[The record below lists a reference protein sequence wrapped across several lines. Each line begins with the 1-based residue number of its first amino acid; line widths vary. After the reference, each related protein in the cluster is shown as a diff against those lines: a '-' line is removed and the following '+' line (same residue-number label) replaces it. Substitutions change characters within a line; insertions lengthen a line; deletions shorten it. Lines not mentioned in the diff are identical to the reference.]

1 MGNAHSEYLGALSE
15 TGFIGLVLFLLL
27 IFTIFYKGIV
37 LYNNEK
43 NKLLRIY
50 LLGSIIGLMTYF
62 IHGLFNNFLDMD
74 KAAIPLWFFVAIIVS
89 IDMKKLGLDS
99 FHVLA

>member
-27 IFTIFYKGIV
+27 IFTIFIAIV

-43 NKLLRIY
+43 KMLLKFIY
-50 LLGSIIGLMTYF
+50 WVALLTHDLLYSWF
-62 IHGLFNNFLDMD
+62 I
-74 KAAIPLWFFVAIIVS
+74 
-89 IDMKKLGLDS
+89 
-99 FHVLA
+99 